1 MPQVHRLTDDNTAGA
16 PIISTVQTTVYANSL
31 LVGVDGSPVAGHGP
45 GVHAGPLTANG
56 STDVFIENIP
66 VNRKGDPDTCGHPRN
81 IGSPDVYVN
90 GG

>member
-16 PIISTVQTTVYANSL
+16 PITHTVQSTVYANNL

-45 GVHAGPLTANG
+45 GVHGGPLTANG
-56 STDVFIENIP
+56 SNDVYIENIP
-66 VNRKGDPDTCGHPRN
+66 VNRKGDSDTCGHARN
-81 IGSPDVYVN
+81 IGSPDVYAN

>member
-1 MPQVHRLTDDNTAGA
+1 MPQVHRLTDENTAGA
-16 PIISTVQTTVYANSL
+16 PITHTAQSTVYANNL
-31 LVGVDGSPVAGHGP
+31 LIGVNDSNVAGHGP

-66 VNRKGDPDTCGHPRN
+66 VNRKDDKDTCGHPRD
-81 IGSPDVYVN
+81 IGSPDVFAN